1 MRITADTNVLVRAIT
16 EDDPRQSEIAQIELR
31 QAELVAVP
39 LPVLCE
45 LAWVLSRGYNIAA
58 VEVAEAI
65 RRVINAANVVV
76 DRQAAEAGV
85 SLMDAGGDFA
95 DGVIAFDG
103 ARLGAEA
110 FVSFDK
116 RAVSLL
122 NARNMPA
129 ILLG

>member
-1 MRITADTNVLVRAIT
+1 MFWSAPST